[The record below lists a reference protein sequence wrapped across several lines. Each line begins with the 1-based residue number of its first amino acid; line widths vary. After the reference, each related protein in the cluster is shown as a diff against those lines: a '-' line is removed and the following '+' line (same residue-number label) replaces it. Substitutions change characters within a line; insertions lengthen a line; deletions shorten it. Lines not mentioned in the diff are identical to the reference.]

1 MTTTAPPT
9 PRLNHAAAAL
19 IEALD
24 AVTDMAEFRHG
35 LRKSIGYWS
44 LMADATDPSHR
55 DAIDLLAAWRALDDL
70 AAAVQVRKESHD
82 G

>member
-9 PRLNHAAAAL
+9 PDLNHTAAAL
-19 IEALD
+19 IDALD
-24 AVTDMAEFRHG
+24 DMTDLPEFRHG

-44 LMADATDPSHR
+44 LMADADKNDHR
-55 DAIDLLAAWRALDDL
+55 PAVELIAAWRALDNL
-70 AAAVQVRKESHD
+70 AAAVAARKGTTH